1 MPRLLVWLSRIWRLG
16 RGRPVASLLLMGFS
30 LMLVAPSWLPFEIPN
45 PFEPM
50 RLALYDRYQRL
61 APRERLSGPVTIV
74 EIDEASLKQIGA
86 WPWPRDRLAALLEA
100 IGRHQPAAIG
110 LDMFLPEP
118 DSTSPEALAARLPA
132 GADKLRQ
139 DLLKLPPQDKVLAA
153 TLRSMPYVVLGA
165 AGFEFKTLATSE
177 GILTKAEFLTHGGD
191 LQDVSDVVRHFP
203 YVLAS
208 LPALQAAA
216 AGQALLSVDLEQGI
230 VRRVPLLA
238 TVGPSV
244 IPGLAAEMMRVAL
257 GEKTISIDMD
267 FDGIARVGIGDFSIP
282 TQPNGE
288 IWIHFAR
295 RDEGRYLSASA
306 VLDGSAPADMLTNKL
321 VLVGLTGSGL
331 IDNRVTPR
339 GDYVPGIDIQAQV
352 LESLFDQH
360 YLQRPPWMQRLELA
374 AFLLGGLLLIWAVP
388 HLRPRIATLL
398 ASILF
403 ITLLGAGLALFRYA
417 NLLFD
422 AATLFGSLNIIFGS
436 LLGTVFIEAD
446 RDRRAAERALQF
458 ERESS
463 AKLAGEL
470 DAARRIQLGSLPQA
484 SRLFADETRFELDAL
499 LEPARHVGGDLYDF
513 FLLDEKRLF
522 FVIGDVSGKGL
533 PAALFMAVTKALAKS
548 LALRN
553 TGSVGDILQATD
565 VELARENPET
575 LFVTMVAGILD
586 ADSGRLELSNAGHD
600 APWRITA
607 AGTADSLVT
616 VGGPPLCVLE
626 NYPFESSAFQLVP
639 GDALCL
645 ITDGVTEAM
654 NSAGELYG
662 SERLALLLKAAP
674 QGAGAIVAAL
684 RKDVRQFVGET
695 EAADDLTVLAL
706 RWNGPAGAGRE

>member
-1 MPRLLVWLSRIWRLG
+1 MLRLLVRLSRLWRLG
-16 RGRPVASLLLMGFS
+16 RGRPVASLLLLGLA
-30 LMLVAPSWLPFEIPN
+30 LMLAAPAWLPFEMPD

-61 APRERLSGPVTIV
+61 FPRERLSGPVTIV
-74 EIDEASLKQIGA
+74 EIDETSLKQFGA
-86 WPWPRDRLAALLEA
+86 WPWPRDRLAALIEA
-100 IGRHQPAAIG
+100 IGRRQPAAVG
-110 LDMFLPEP
+110 LDIYLPEP
-118 DSTSPEALAARLPA
+118 DSTSPEALAARLPE
-132 GADKLRQ
+132 GANRLRQ
-139 DLLKLPPQDKVLAA
+139 DLLRLPAQDTILAA
-153 TLRSMPYVVLGA
+153 TLRSMPYVVLGT
-165 AGFEFKTLATSE
+165 AGFEFRTLATAE
-177 GILTKAEFLTHGGD
+177 GMLTKAEFVTHGGD
-191 LQDVSDVVRHFP
+191 LSDVRRMVRHYP

-216 AGQALLSVDLEQGI
+216 AGQAMLSVDLEQGI

-238 TVGPSV
+238 SVGPSV
-244 IPGLAAEMMRVAL
+244 IPGLASEMMRIGL
-257 GEKTISIDMD
+257 GETAIRVDMD

-288 IWIHFAR
+288 IWVHFAR

-321 VLVGLTGSGL
+321 VLVGLTGTGL
-331 IDNRVTPR
+331 IDHRVTPR

-360 YLQRPPWMQRLELA
+360 YLQRPPWMPRLELA

-403 ITLLGAGLALFRYA
+403 VTLLGAGLALFRYA

-422 AATLFGSLNIIFGS
+422 AATLFGSLNIVFGS

-484 SRLFADETRFELDAL
+484 SRLFADETRFEIDAM
-499 LEPARHVGGDLYDF
+499 LEPARQVGGDLYDF
-513 FLLDEKRLF
+513 FLLDQRRLF
-522 FVIGDVSGKGL
+522 FVIGDVTGKGL
-533 PAALFMAVTKALAKS
+533 QAALFMAVTKALAKS
-548 LALRN
+548 LALRS
-553 TGSVGDILQATD
+553 TGSVGDILQATE
-565 VELARENPET
+565 VELARENPEA

-586 ADSGRLELSNAGHD
+586 ADSGRLELANAGHD

-607 AGTADSLVT
+607 AGTADSLAT

-626 NYPFESSAFQLVP
+626 GHPYQSTAFQLVP

-645 ITDGVTEAM
+645 ITDGITEAM

-662 SERLALLLKAAP
+662 SERLALLLKSAP
-674 QGAGAIVAAL
+674 QGAKAIVAAL
-684 RKDVRQFVGET
+684 RNDVRRFVGDT
-695 EAADDLTVLAL
+695 EAADDLTLLAL
-706 RWNGPAGAGRE
+706 RWQGTASAAGP